1 MKDIFFFFFQYIIS
15 VHIFFCGLQV
25 HPHALLENSIVAMQD
40 MLLFSYILLEW
51 MMVYVVS
58 VFCFMTRT
66 LRFFSVYLMGW
77 PYLFDYYQ
85 EHCAFFITQVANPTI
100 NFPLFQGTLKGLHG
114 SLTMTV

>member
-1 MKDIFFFFFQYIIS
+1 
-15 VHIFFCGLQV
+15 
-25 HPHALLENSIVAMQD
+25 
-40 MLLFSYILLEW
+40 
-51 MMVYVVS
+51 
-58 VFCFMTRT
+58 
-66 LRFFSVYLMGW
+66 MGW